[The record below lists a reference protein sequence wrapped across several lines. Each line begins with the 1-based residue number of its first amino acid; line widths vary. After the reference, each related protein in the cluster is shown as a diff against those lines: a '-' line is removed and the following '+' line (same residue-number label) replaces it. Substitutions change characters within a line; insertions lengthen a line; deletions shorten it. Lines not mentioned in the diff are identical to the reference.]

1 MATGVKLS
9 EARMW
14 LKKQAIWQIYL
25 PKPKHI
31 PHPSFIECQPNA
43 VHQADLLYLPHD
55 TVKKKTYKYALNV
68 VDMASRYKE
77 SEPLVSKSAE
87 EVSKAFQNI
96 YKRGPLTWPNLLQV
110 DPGKEFRGVVQ
121 TLFAKHEVK
130 IRRGIVNNHKS
141 QAIVERFNRT
151 LAERL
156 FGVQYAKEMLNPEQ
170 RCTEWVRILPQVV
183 AAINSEPTRL
193 TGRKPSEAIHLKTV
207 QNKKAIE
214 VVVDESAILG
224 HDVLVRYLYANGE
237 LEGGNHR
244 RATDPIWSVTTHT
257 ISSVMHQ
264 PNQPVLYYINDGPA
278 RSFVREELQVIP
290 EDAELPPA
298 SKMS

>member
-1 MATGVKLS
+1 
-9 EARMW
+9 
-14 LKKQAIWQIYL
+14 
-25 PKPKHI
+25 
-31 PHPSFIECQPNA
+31 
-43 VHQADLLYLPHD
+43 
-55 TVKKKTYKYALNV
+55 
-68 VDMASRYKE
+68 MASRYKE
-77 SEPLVSKSAE
+77 SEPLINKSAD

-110 DPGKEFRGVVQ
+110 DPGKEFRGVVE
-121 TLFAKHEVK
+121 TLFTKHKVK

-183 AAINSEPTRL
+183 AAINNEPTRL
-193 TGRKPSEAIHLKTV
+193 TGEKPSEAIHHKKIQT
-207 QNKKAIE
+207 KKAVIE
-214 VVVDESAILG
+214 ESKILG

-257 ISSVMHQ
+257 ISSSMQ
-264 PNQPVLYYINDGPA
+264 QANQPVLYYLNDGPA

-290 EDAELPPA
+290 DDTELPPS
-298 SKMS
+298 SKIF